1 MAISI
6 KEISEATGFSPATV
20 SNALNHKRGVS
31 KETAAIIL
39 KTAEEMGYRS
49 GNGKEPKKI
58 KFVLFR
64 RDGSIIND
72 SHFHPIVIEGV
83 EKAARERGIET
94 IFYNLDYDA
103 PDYYSQVQALMADT
117 SSAVILL
124 ATEMK
129 EEDFAPF
136 TKHKC
141 PLILLDGWSDL
152 QDFDSVLINN
162 QDSARKAVNYLIE
175 CGHKRIGYIRG
186 TNRIK
191 NFQDREEGY
200 LIAMR
205 RHNLEVN
212 PKYIITVGTEIET
225 AYRDMLARL
234 DRDQDLPTA
243 FFVDNDRISFG
254 VMRALTE
261 RGFKIPDDISIIG
274 FDNLQFS
281 QASSPPLT
289 TMHVYKKEMGQAAVT
304 RLLQMIA
311 EGESEGKLKMASC
324 TTLIERKSVK
334 RLSERA

>member
-1 MAISI
+1 MGISI

-20 SNALNHKRGVS
+20 SNALNHKKGVS

-39 KTAEEMGYRS
+39 KAAEDMGYQS

-64 RDGSIIND
+64 RDGTIIND

-94 IFYNLDYDA
+94 TFYNLDYDA
-103 PDYYSQVQALMADT
+103 SDYYTQVQALMADT

-129 EEDFAPF
+129 EEDFSPF
-136 TKHKC
+136 TKRKC

-162 QDSARKAVNYLIE
+162 MDSARNAVNYLVS
-175 CGHKRIGYIRG
+175 CGHEKIGYIRG
-186 TNRIK
+186 ANRIK
-191 NFQDREEGY
+191 NFEDREEGY
-200 LIAMR
+200 RIGMR
-205 RHNLEVN
+205 RNNLEVV
-212 PKYIITVGTEIET
+212 PEHIITVGTEIET
-225 AYRDMLARL
+225 AYRDMLSRL
-234 DRDQDLPTA
+234 DRHPDLPTA

-254 VMRALTE
+254 VMRALAE
-261 RGFKIPDDISIIG
+261 REFRIPEDISIIG

-289 TMHVYKKEMGQAAVT
+289 TMHVYKREMGQAAVI
-304 RLLQMIA
+304 RLLQIIA
-311 EGESEGKLKMASC
+311 EGEGEGNLKMESC

-334 RLSERA
+334 RIAGDR